1 MRAAL
6 PRTARRERELTEECS
21 SVVCKKNLTQSRGLT
36 LLFTFLLPEIA
47 KPALNLQIFIIPNSK
62 QYNLG

>member
-1 MRAAL
+1 ML
-6 PRTARRERELTEECS
+6 FS
-21 SVVCKKNLTQSRGLT
+21 GVQKNLTQSRGLS

-47 KPALNLQIFIIPNSK
+47 KPALNLQIFILPNSK